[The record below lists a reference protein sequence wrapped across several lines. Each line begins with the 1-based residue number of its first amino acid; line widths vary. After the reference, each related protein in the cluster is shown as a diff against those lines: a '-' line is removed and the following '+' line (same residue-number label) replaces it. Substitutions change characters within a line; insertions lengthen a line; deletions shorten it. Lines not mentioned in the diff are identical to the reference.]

1 MVSRFVRIDQTPRPT
16 GCLVSPAPTPRCS
29 TQQKP
34 PPADSRS
41 AASRSGG
48 ARRPSPAFK
57 LKIETNL
64 DAEGNYA
71 AVQQVEASGLWNDP
85 VVASKRI
92 PREEVQVHQLIG
104 QGAFGQVFSGSLRG
118 DTVAVK
124 KLRPETQQDDDHVDG
139 FLAEVKVSAALNH
152 PHIVQFVGVAWTS
165 VSDLCVV
172 QEFMEGGDL
181 RSLLDRYEA
190 ERHAIGF
197 DRQKTHIAMQICS
210 ALAYMHSLSPPVIHS
225 NLKSRNVLLS
235 GALEAKVTNFGTS
248 P

>member
-1 MVSRFVRIDQTPRPT
+1 MSRQRQRRDAPLNRNRHQQTQDRRH
-16 GCLVSPAPTPRCS
+16 LDPAEPV
-29 TQQKP
+29 
-34 PPADSRS
+34 
-41 AASRSGG
+41 

-165 VSDLCVV
+165 VSDL
-172 QEFMEGGDL
+172 
-181 RSLLDRYEA
+181 
-190 ERHAIGF
+190 
-197 DRQKTHIAMQICS
+197 
-210 ALAYMHSLSPPVIHS
+210 
-225 NLKSRNVLLS
+225 
-235 GALEAKVTNFGTS
+235 
-248 P
+248 